1 MNLSFR
7 TGRFPNKLK
16 ISKVIP
22 IHKKG
27 NPRKVENKRP
37 ISLLTTFCKIFE
49 KALYNR
55 IYNYIEA
62 YDILTPSQHGFRSNH
77 STESAIVQFVNPI
90 YKSLEKRNHH
100 FAICIDFTKAFDC
113 LNHRIL
119 IAKLDNIGI
128 RGPALGLLEDYLQGR
143 MQVVF

>member
-1 MNLSFR
+1 MWPI
-7 TGRFPNKLK
+7 G
-16 ISKVIP
+16 KVIP

-27 NPRKVENKRP
+27 NTRKVENKRP

-55 IYNYIEA
+55 LYHYIETSN
-62 YDILTPSQHGFRSNH
+62 ILTSSQHGFRVIH
-77 STESAIVQFVNPI
+77 STESAIMQFVNPI
-90 YKSLEKRNHH
+90 YQSLEKRHHH

-119 IAKLDNIGI
+119 IAKLDNNCI
-128 RGPALGLLEDYLQGR
+128 RGPTLALIEDYLRGR
-143 MQVVF
+143 TQIVYYND